1 MLRDVRSESVQNR
14 FTAYLVV
21 AVTNKR
27 ILYMEKRNR
36 LYEREVFQVDLLE
49 KNYLDF
55 DTQYH
60 NYIGE
65 QTAFVLEDWERFEE
79 LLLVLDSEKL
89 LRAINRL
96 KERDRKMLFARVF
109 GELTFAEIG
118 EKFDM
123 KSKQAEARFYYIIRK
138 LKKELEVDMKDEL

>member
-1 MLRDVRSESVQNR
+1 MLWDVRSESVQNR

-65 QTAFVLEDWERFEE
+65 QTAFVLEDWKRFEE
-79 LLLVLDSEKL
+79 LLMLLDNEKL
-89 LRAINRL
+89 LKAINHL
-96 KERDRKMLFARVF
+96 KEQERKMLFARIF
-109 GELTFAEIG
+109 GELTF
-118 EKFDM
+118 
-123 KSKQAEARFYYIIRK
+123 
-138 LKKELEVDMKDEL
+138 V

>member
-1 MLRDVRSESVQNR
+1 MLRDMHSESVQNR

-65 QTAFVLEDWERFEE
+65 QTAFILEDWERFEE
-79 LLLVLDSEKL
+79 LLLLLDSEKL
-89 LRAINRL
+89 LRAMNRL

-109 GELTFAEIG
+109 GELTFAEMG
-118 EKFDM
+118 ETFDM
-123 KSKQAEARFYYIIRK
+123 KPKQAEARFYYIIRK

>member
-36 LYEREVFQVDLLE
+36 LYEREVFQLDLLE